1 MESKPHSFRWTFLKF
16 VSSKKSKS
24 FTMIY
29 CISIKKWN
37 TKKMHLSLW
46 NSQTFYVFGYP
57 VSLTF
62 AWLNFSIFPY
72 ILSFLNWNAYLI
84 NANFIPMLTWFRNCL
99 NCFDQNLLHF
109 CWAIFS
115 CISLGCISYLMTFH
129 LCSTAV
135 WDIEEKN
142 NYWITIF
149 SSYRLENPEL
159 TSLHPSSSLPSSPS
173 SSFTY
178 YHCYNHRHRLR
189 KL

>member
-1 MESKPHSFRWTFLKF
+1 MPLFLNWVSIKQHQIMESKPHSFRWTFLKF

-62 AWLNFSIFPY
+62 PWLNFSIFPY

-109 CWAIFS
+109 CWANLFMHIFGVHIIFNDVPFMLN
-115 CISLGCISYLMTFH
+115 CSLR
-129 LCSTAV
+129 
-135 WDIEEKN
+135 
-142 NYWITIF
+142 
-149 SSYRLENPEL
+149 YR
-159 TSLHPSSSLPSSPS
+159 
-173 SSFTY
+173 
-178 YHCYNHRHRLR
+178 R
-189 KL
+189 KK